1 MKRNWVGWVVLALV
15 LLAGSYIRVVNLGD
29 SDFGDDELFQ
39 FYVAES
45 LERGE
50 GPRLPSGRE
59 YLRGIDVSRL
69 VQLSVRHLGPTHV
82 AVRLPSTIFGIL
94 GLFLF
99 AGILWTLGGPWVA
112 VWGSLLLAIDPET
125 LIQSREL
132 RFYTYQM
139 IFGLIALYFGWRT
152 LRQAG
157 ARETPEHTTVVRQW
171 VWAGITILSLL
182 LAARI
187 QVVSLSVAAGW
198 GVCVAIA
205 AAADVLARG
214 WASWRRSVPVQ
225 LVAIGLVG
233 AVLALLIRPDLVAE
247 GIARSQTVPRW
258 AIYGGELQR
267 LDYYYRLEGTFPVL
281 LSLLPL
287 IFVVVTLRNPRLGVY
302 LATWFAVPML
312 LHSLAFP
319 WKGQRFVLLAMPA
332 LFAAAAIAAAWG
344 STALC
349 KLVRRTAARW
359 RLPSHLRK
367 PVANATVAA
376 VSLGLIITTPAFHQM
391 RKTVRPSTSPANSQ
405 WTRTAEILR
414 SRPDLAQVPIGT
426 GYALHGLYYWDRLD
440 FVVRINGLER
450 STYRTADGKW
460 VVEYNPMGSP
470 EYKAGRPVL
479 TTPEAIRERFADA
492 GSVLIAF
499 SAGSVEA
506 KNIEPSLYEVLEKEA
521 EDLCRGRCGR
531 TKLYHWKFGSS
542 STAAGTAQTDS
553 VGVQLLESPDATT
566 DDLSS
571 PSGP

>member
-1 MKRNWVGWVVLALV
+1 MKRNWLAVTVLALV
-15 LLAGSYIRVVNLGD
+15 LFAGSYIRVVNLGD
-29 SDFGDDELFQ
+29 RDFGDDELFQ

-50 GPRLPSGRE
+50 GPRLPSGQE

-69 VQLSVRHLGPTHV
+69 VQLSVRHFGPTHV
-82 AVRLPSTIFGIL
+82 GVRLPSTIFGIL

-99 AGILWTLGGPWVA
+99 AGILWAFGGPWVA
-112 VWGSLLLAIDPET
+112 VWGSLLLAIDPEA

-139 IFGLIALYFGWRT
+139 IFGLIALYSGWRA
-152 LRQAG
+152 LRPAG
-157 ARETPEHTTVVRQW
+157 AREAPERATVVQQW
-171 VWAGITILSLL
+171 VWTGITILALL

-187 QVVSLSVAAGW
+187 QLVSLSVAAGW

-214 WASWRRSVPVQ
+214 WGSWRRSVPLQ

-233 AVLALLIRPDLVAE
+233 VALVLLVRPELVAE

-258 AIYGGELQR
+258 AIYGGHLDR
-267 LDYYYRLEGTFPVL
+267 LDYYYWLEGRFPVL

-287 IFVVVTLRNPRLGVY
+287 IFVVATLRNPRLGIY

-344 STALC
+344 SAALY

-359 RLPSHLRK
+359 RLPSSVRK
-367 PVANATVAA
+367 PVAYGTVAA

-414 SRPDLAQVPIGT
+414 SRPELAKVPIGT
-426 GYALHGLYYWDRLD
+426 AYALHGLYYWDRLD

-460 VVEYNPMGSP
+460 VIEYNPMGSP

-506 KNIEPSLYEVLEKEA
+506 KNIEPSLYQVLENEA

-542 STAAGTAQTDS
+542 SSASGTAIADS
-553 VGVQLLESPDATT
+553 AGVQPLVNPGGTT
-566 DDLSS
+566 SDLS